1 MGKWTTEKI
10 REFYIY
16 LNEYYKL
23 DVNPNIVVKD
33 KNKFPLCRLDFE
45 NLIFVPEFFNHKLIS
60 EDARKMLLLCLYS
73 CFYLDKNKD
82 GYLDINPGFLAKGIC
97 EDLGF
102 HYVSDAELEEQERNV
117 RRLLYDDIENGCYF
131 SIGDKLRES
140 AFSSYEVVDI
150 WRKNKTETAVTV
162 KPIGRNIGKP
172 EKTFTEKELFDRCC
186 KFFDFGNYKI
196 DMRRNLFILSGPY
209 GVGKNETFYQL
220 KKLSPDV
227 NKTVSVT
234 TRKPRSNETEGED
247 YYFVSEEEFYDYQMD
262 DSLVKYELYDCN
274 YYGTF
279 FSEVEKNPIDK
290 PRFLIVDTRGRQ
302 NVLTHYPLAR
312 TIFIAP
318 PSVEELEKRI
328 RSRGENTEY
337 EIEHRLTKAIEEMK
351 EKNKF
356 DCVVINDTA
365 KECANKIKSI
375 IEQS

>member
-73 CFYLDKNKD
+73 CFYLDKNKE

-131 SIGDKLRES
+131 SIGDKIRES

-162 KPIGRNIGKP
+162 K
-172 EKTFTEKELFDRCC
+172 
-186 KFFDFGNYKI
+186 
-196 DMRRNLFILSGPY
+196 
-209 GVGKNETFYQL
+209 
-220 KKLSPDV
+220 
-227 NKTVSVT
+227 
-234 TRKPRSNETEGED
+234 
-247 YYFVSEEEFYDYQMD
+247 
-262 DSLVKYELYDCN
+262 
-274 YYGTF
+274 
-279 FSEVEKNPIDK
+279 
-290 PRFLIVDTRGRQ
+290 
-302 NVLTHYPLAR
+302 H
-312 TIFIAP
+312 
-318 PSVEELEKRI
+318 
-328 RSRGENTEY
+328 
-337 EIEHRLTKAIEEMK
+337 
-351 EKNKF
+351 
-356 DCVVINDTA
+356 
-365 KECANKIKSI
+365 
-375 IEQS
+375 